1 MDKGELE
8 GGPLKSSWPG
18 SHCAFQTVVV
28 GGSEEKGMRLLQN
41 RRRRQKVGSIPKRDP
56 EGRRHALRNEMQ
68 KYPNPDGLVWSL

>member
-1 MDKGELE
+1 MLSKRWWWG
-8 GGPLKSSWPG
+8 
-18 SHCAFQTVVV
+18 AARR
-28 GGSEEKGMRLLQN
+28 KGMRLLQN

>member
-1 MDKGELE
+1 
-8 GGPLKSSWPG
+8 
-18 SHCAFQTVVV
+18 
-28 GGSEEKGMRLLQN
+28 MRLLQN